1 MLAPVEP
8 DSQLTQLE
16 LLAGYV
22 FNVAAVAQNFEKVYR
37 EHSRLMIYRID
48 LDDLSGNMEA
58 VVDMIDFFNLT
69 YDREALAMVINGG
82 KTSERKEGKEKA
94 RVNSAQG

>member
-1 MLAPVEP
+1 
-8 DSQLTQLE
+8 
-16 LLAGYV
+16 V

-69 YDREALAMVINGG
+69 YDRVGFSYGDKWREN
-82 KTSERKEGKEKA
+82 E
-94 RVNSAQG
+94 